1 MEVSKDKF
9 DFIKPKINKNKSL
22 TTMIDYRGST
32 LNDANELIYE
42 IGERKL
48 VKIMPLKN
56 RTIW

>member
-22 TTMIDYRGST
+22 TTMIDNSGST

-42 IGERKL
+42 IGEK
-48 VKIMPLKN
+48 KISKN
-56 RTIW
+56 YAIKK